1 MPVELEAWQEHQ
13 VEQTGRRFWRGLEE
27 FLDTPE
33 FQEMMHREFPE
44 QASEW
49 TDPVTRRSFLMLM
62 GASLSLA
69 GLQGCSTQPAPREK
83 IMPYVRQPE
92 SMVAGKPLYFATA
105 MPLAGLATGILVESH
120 DGRPTKIEGNPSHPA
135 SLGATDLLIQAS
147 ILGLYDPDRSQ
158 SLTFRGRPRAWDE
171 ALSAF
176 RRELDKLKTR
186 QGAGLAIL
194 TENITSP
201 TLYAQMTELLDKDHF
216 PSARW
221 YQYEPAGRSTVLE
234 GARIAFNEYVNT
246 YYNFRKADVVL
257 SLDSDFLFA
266 GPGTL
271 RYTHDYSERRRVR
284 TKDTTPDE
292 YKMNRLYVIE
302 CSLSNTGGVA
312 DHRLALR
319 PSQIEVF
326 AQALGHRLMVCEA
339 PNESAILP
347 EEARQW
353 LEPLAKDLSEHS
365 GKCIVL
371 AGEGQSAQVHAL
383 VHAINHMLKNIG
395 ETVLYTAPIE
405 VRPVDHRRQIAELV
419 DEMAGRRVEILV
431 ILGGNP
437 VYTAPVDLKF
447 AEHLAKVPL
456 RIHLGLYQDETAVLC
471 DWHIPEAH
479 YLESWSD
486 ARAYDGT
493 ASVIQPLI
501 APLFGGRSACELMA
515 AIGES
520 SERGGLE
527 IVHEYWRGWWLQ
539 QNEKEAGD
547 FEMFWQRSLQEG
559 AIADPKFA
567 HHAPNLEGWAERAA
581 TATRGQPGAAAPE
594 AGKLEIVFR
603 PDPTLFDGRFG
614 NNGWLQEL
622 PKPVTKLTW
631 GNAALMSPKTAE
643 ELGISYIRGSS
654 SQFSSTGGEHGH
666 ARASVV
672 ELTYLGRKAKAAV
685 WIQPGHADGAITL
698 HLGHG
703 RQHGGNVA
711 NGVGFNAFALRTKNA
726 PWFDSGLE
734 ARKLPGEEHTLAC
747 TQMHHNMEER
757 RPIRTATLD
766 HFKRNPHFAQDV
778 TATEEQETEVLKK
791 VSGSE
796 PGGRAEKEKKQG
808 APDQRLVPLTL
819 YSEADKEFP
828 KSGYKWAMAIDL
840 STCTGCSACVV
851 ACQSENNIP
860 IVGKD
865 EVTRGREMH
874 WLRIDRYFEGDPF
887 DASHVSA
894 HFQPVPCMHCENA
907 PCELVC
913 PVAATVHSHD
923 GLNDMIYNRCVGTR
937 YCSNNCP
944 YKVRRFNFLQF
955 ADFATGSLKLMR
967 NPDVTVRSRG
977 VMEKCTYCVQRIR
990 SAEIEAETNER
1001 RITDRDLMTACQ
1013 AVCPARAI
1021 SFGDM
1026 NQDSG
1031 VKQWKDEPL
1040 NYALLAELNTEPR
1053 TSYLAALRNPN
1064 PELEVK

>member
-1 MPVELEAWQEHQ
+1 MIRK
-13 VEQTGRRFWRGLEE
+13 RRLSPSSSRPAGAYWRSLEE

-33 FQEMMHREFPE
+33 FQEMIHREFPD

-49 TDPVTRRSFLMLM
+49 TDPVTRRRFLLLM
-62 GASLSLA
+62 GASLALA
-69 GLQGCSTQPAPREK
+69 GLNGCSTQPAPREK

-92 SMVAGKPLYFATA
+92 SMVPGKPLYFATA
-105 MPLAGLATGILVESH
+105 MPLAGVATGVLVESH
-120 DGRPTKIEGNPSHPA
+120 EGRPTKIEGNPSHPA

-158 SLTFRGRPRAWDE
+158 ALTYRGRPRAWDE

-176 RRELDKLKTR
+176 RSALDKLKTR
-186 QGAGLAIL
+186 QGAGLCIL
-194 TENITSP
+194 TENVTSP
-201 TLYAQMTELLDKDHF
+201 TLDAQMTELLDKDHF
-216 PSARW
+216 PKAKW

-234 GARIAFNEYVNT
+234 GAKLAFDEYVNT
-246 YYNFRKADVVL
+246 HYNFRKADVVL
-257 SLDSDFLFA
+257 ALDADFLLA

-284 TKDTTPDE
+284 TKDTTPDKL
-292 YKMNRLYVIE
+292 KMNRLYAVE
-302 CSLSNTGGVA
+302 CSLNNTGGVA

-326 AQALGHRLMVCEA
+326 AQALGHMLKAREA
-339 PNESAILP
+339 PDAAGKLP
-347 EEARQW
+347 EEARRW

-365 GKCIVL
+365 GKGIVL
-371 AGEGQSAQVHAL
+371 AGDGQPASVHAL
-383 VHAINHMLKNIG
+383 VHAINHTLRNVG

-405 VRPVDHRRQIAELV
+405 VRPVDHGEQIAALV
-419 DEMAGRRVEILV
+419 EEMAGRRVEMLV

-437 VYTAPVDLKF
+437 VYTAPTDLKF

-479 YLESWSD
+479 YLESWGD

-493 ASVIQPLI
+493 ASIIQPLI
-501 APLFGGRSACELMA
+501 APLFGGRSAHELLA
-515 AIGES
+515 AFGES
-520 SERGGLE
+520 PERGGLE
-527 IVHEYWRGWWLQ
+527 IVREYWRGWWLQ
-539 QNEKEAGD
+539 QKEKESGD

-559 AIADPKFA
+559 AITDPKFA
-567 HHAPNLEGWAERAA
+567 HHTPKLEGWAERVAKSH
-581 TATRGQPGAAAPE
+581 RGEQGASAPGA
-594 AGKLEIVFR
+594 GKFEIVFR
-603 PDPTLFDGRFG
+603 LDPTLFDGRFA

-631 GNAALMSPKTAE
+631 DNAALMSPKTAE
-643 ELGISYIRGSS
+643 ELGISYVHGSS
-654 SQFSSTGGEHGH
+654 SRFSSTGGEHGH
-666 ARASVV
+666 ALVDVV
-672 ELTYLGRKAKAAV
+672 ELTYLGRRVKAPV

-698 HLGHG
+698 YLGHG
-703 RQHGGNVA
+703 RQHAGRVA
-711 NGVGFNAFALRTKNA
+711 EGVGFNAYALRTRDA
-726 PWFDSGLE
+726 LWFDSGLE
-734 ARKLPGEEHTLAC
+734 ARKLPGEEHALAC

-757 RPIRTATLD
+757 RPIRTASLE
-766 HFKRNPHFAQDV
+766 HFKSNPRFAHDL
-778 TATEEQETEVLKK
+778 TAAEAQQTEVLEQVPGPEPRGHAEREQKK
-791 VSGSE
+791 EE
-796 PGGRAEKEKKQG
+796 PDK
-808 APDQRLVPLTL
+808 RLVPLTL
-819 YSEADKEFP
+819 YSEGDNEFP
-828 KSGYKWAMAIDL
+828 YNGYKWAMAIDL
-840 STCTGCSACVV
+840 TTCTGCSACVV

-860 IVGKD
+860 IVGKE

-894 HFQPVPCMHCENA
+894 HFQPVPCMHCEKA

-955 ADFATGSLKLMR
+955 ADYATGSLKLMR

-990 SAEIEAETNER
+990 AAEIEAEKDDR

-1013 AVCPARAI
+1013 AVCPAKAI
-1021 SFGDM
+1021 RFGDL

-1040 NYALLAELNTEPR
+1040 NYALLAELNTQPR
-1053 TSYLAALRNPN
+1053 TTYLAALRNPN
-1064 PELEVK
+1064 PELETK